1 MVKSLILTAALAAA
15 VPLDQLL
22 FGRSFDYGS
31 KFGLTSRE
39 NHNYEVQ
46 AAAGSKEG
54 NGFHSGYFY
63 SFWSQCPS
71 SVTYNNLAN
80 GSYNSKWNNCQ
91 NWVGG

>member
-22 FGRSFDYGS
+22 FGKSFDLGS
-31 KFGLTSRE
+31 KLGLTSRE
-39 NHNYEVQ
+39 EHGIQ
-46 AAAGSKEG
+46 AGAKEG

-63 SFWSQCPS
+63 SLWSQCPN
-71 SVTYNNLAN
+71 SVTYNNLVN
-80 GSYNSKWNNCQ
+80 GSYNSKWSNCQ